1 MLSYFVP
8 EASALVRHDGQ
19 EHKGPLPRGATWVD
33 LENPSTTDIAR
44 VEAMVGVAL
53 PTRQQMEEI
62 ESSSRFYQEDEALF
76 MTVML
81 VRVVENGQPAISPV
95 TFILRK
101 NRLVTIRFEG
111 PRAFG
116 IVAAKVQRAHSACQS
131 GGDVM
136 FELLNTAVDRTAD
149 IQEVVASRLEEIART
164 IFETGVRDRRG
175 DPDVHDAIKSIG
187 RLGILT
193 LRIQDSLMS
202 LERMTVFLSHHLTVG
217 GLDEEADRAKIDTLL
232 RDVRS
237 LTEHADA
244 LDSKANFLLDATLGL
259 INLEQNQIIKIFSVA
274 AVVFLPPTLVASIYG
289 MNFAVMPELDWA
301 AGYPWALGLMLVSAI
316 IPYLYFN
323 YRGWL

>member
-8 EASALVRHDGQ
+8 EASALTRHDGQ

-33 LENPSTTDIAR
+33 LENPSTADIAR

-62 ESSSRFYQEDEALF
+62 ESSSRFYQDDEALF
-76 MTVML
+76 MTAML
-81 VRVVENGQPAISPV
+81 VRVVESGQPAISPV

-116 IVAAKVQRAHSACQS
+116 IVAARVQRAHASCQS

-217 GLDEEADRAKIDTLL
+217 GLNEEVDRAKIDTLL

-259 INLEQNQIIKIFSVA
+259 VSLHQNQIAKIFSVM
-274 AVVFLPPTLVASIYG
+274 AVLFLPPTLIASAYG
-289 MNFAVMPELDWA
+289 MNFVDMPALDWSLGFPFSLILMVSSA
-301 AGYPWALGLMLVSAI
+301 LASWAV
-316 IPYLYFN
+316 F
-323 YRGWL
+323 RWRRWL